1 MKKIH
6 VRIMDTISKE
16 YQDLDLVPIQDED
29 YQDIQTFLK
38 VEPRYENELFMHVL
52 VDEGYCYTNYYY
64 PIDRYCIMRIERWS
78 DEE

>member
-6 VRIMDTISKE
+6 VRIMNILTKDYE
-16 YQDLDLVPIQDED
+16 DLDLVPIQDEPYED
-29 YQDIQTFLK
+29 VFTFIK
-38 VEPRYENELFMHVL
+38 AEQRYNETMLHVL

-64 PIDRYCIMRIERWS
+64 PVDKFIITRVERWS